1 MCIDALSGLWHSVL
15 IRLKLFRA
23 ALRRLKLIFEVPTTV
38 FHVLSFS
45 TKLLGCIISIFS
57 VVFTVLPWM
66 LCYGMLRYVSWLMN
80 HSHYAQCPR
89 WYHEYESGLVF
100 TRPLFYVAI
109 IPFLENRILHII
121 EFSKRCK
128 RQKLSHAFKLA
139 LHKFMHTDG
148 PQSIIQITCL
158 SEKNSPGNDFKWA
171 TLSFKTF

>member
-1 MCIDALSGLWHSVL
+1 
-15 IRLKLFRA
+15 
-23 ALRRLKLIFEVPTTV
+23 
-38 FHVLSFS
+38 
-45 TKLLGCIISIFS
+45 
-57 VVFTVLPWM
+57 
-66 LCYGMLRYVSWLMN
+66 MN

-89 WYHEYESGLVF
+89 WYSKFDSGRVF
-100 TRPLFYVAI
+100 TRPLSFYVDI

-158 SEKNSPGNDFKWA
+158 SEKKISPGNDFKWG
-171 TLSFKTF
+171 TLSFKIQSLKFKDMKFSNSIEIQLESSKRHVPRSNEQNWYILTIEIESKFDRFWNRIPHS

>member
-1 MCIDALSGLWHSVL
+1 
-15 IRLKLFRA
+15 
-23 ALRRLKLIFEVPTTV
+23 
-38 FHVLSFS
+38 
-45 TKLLGCIISIFS
+45 
-57 VVFTVLPWM
+57 
-66 LCYGMLRYVSWLMN
+66 MN
-80 HSHYAQCPR
+80 HSIYAHCPR

-100 TRPLFYVAI
+100 TRPLSFYVDI

-158 SEKNSPGNDFKWA
+158 SEKNSPGNDFKWV
-171 TLSFKTF
+171 LKPLKIQSLKFKDMEFSNSIEIQLESSKRHVPKSNEENWYILTIEIESKFDRFSNRIPHS